1 MTFFELL
8 HSLFG
13 NASTAPTGILSVLPQ
28 AIQAVAPDL
37 AASDVKAWADA
48 FAAPMEKAQIN
59 TPKRCAA
66 FLGQMAVETGG
77 FKAKVENLN
86 YSAQRLTQVW
96 PSRFPSIEDATPYAH
111 NQKALADKVY
121 NGRMGN
127 VMGTDDGYNFR
138 GGGPIQLTGRSAYAA
153 FGATVGKSAEDAAVY
168 VQTPA
173 GGAAS
178 ACWYWTTRNLNPLAD
193 AWDIDG
199 ITQKVNG
206 GMTGADQRSEF
217 SDEELK
223 VFGG

>member
-8 HSLFG
+8 HDLFG
-13 NASTAPTGILSVLPQ
+13 KAAAAPTGILSVLPQ

-37 AASDVKAWADA
+37 PDADVKSWADA

-86 YSAQRLTQVW
+86 YSAQRLVQVW
-96 PSRFPSIEDATPYAH
+96 PSRFPSIEVATPYAH
-111 NQKALADKVY
+111 NERALADKVY

-127 VMGTDDGYNFR
+127 VVGTDDGYNFR
-138 GGGPIQLTGRSAYAA
+138 GDGPIQLTGRSAHAA
-153 FGATVGKSAEDAAVY
+153 FGATVGKTADEVAVWIK
-168 VQTPA
+168 TPA

-178 ACWYWTTRNLNPLAD
+178 AVWYWTTRNLNPLAD